1 MAGIL
6 LSCVLTYILYKLI
19 DLTWKFARYTDPVIN
34 FLSKRKDLRGAGEW
48 AIITGS
54 TDGIGKAFAEELA
67 SDGLNIFLISRTA
80 EKLYRVAQ
88 DIERVYKVQT
98 KVFAADFTK
107 DDFYEALKRE
117 IDSLPSVAC
126 LINNVGMSQV
136 CSGPI
141 ATCEFLNI
149 EFIQRMIA
157 CNVVSTA
164 CMTRITMPKMLQKA
178 DSSCPPCIVNI
189 SSVSAIYSRPY
200 KSLYAACKSF
210 VRNFSESVAAE
221 SRSLLKTQV
230 RFLTLT
236 PGFIWTPSRGEKK
249 LNYFKPTPEVFA
261 KSALNMIGVSSKC
274 CGFMSHE
281 LMVLGL
287 GILPGF
293 LRDFIIGQFELQQRK
308 KFLSRSKAD

>member
-1 MAGIL
+1 
-6 LSCVLTYILYKLI
+6 
-19 DLTWKFARYTDPVIN
+19 
-34 FLSKRKDLRGAGEW
+34 
-48 AIITGS
+48 
-54 TDGIGKAFAEELA
+54 
-67 SDGLNIFLISRTA
+67 
-80 EKLYRVAQ
+80 
-88 DIERVYKVQT
+88 
-98 KVFAADFTK
+98 
-107 DDFYEALKRE
+107 
-117 IDSLPSVAC
+117 
-126 LINNVGMSQV
+126 MSQV

-178 DSSCPPCIVNI
+178 NSSCPPCIVNI
-189 SSVSAIYSRPY
+189 SSVSAIYARPY

-210 VRNFSESVAAE
+210 VQNFSESVAAE
-221 SRSLLKTQV
+221 SRGLLETQV

-261 KSALNMIGVSSKC
+261 KSALNMIGVSSRC
-274 CGFMSHE
+274 CGFMPHE

-293 LRDFIIGQFELQQRK
+293 LRDLIIGQFELKQRK
-308 KFLSRSKAD
+308 KFLSLSKAD

>member
-1 MAGIL
+1 M
-6 LSCVLTYILYKLI
+6 
-19 DLTWKFARYTDPVIN
+19 YTDPVVKS
-34 FLSKRKDLRGAGEW
+34 LSKRKDLREAGEW
-48 AIITGS
+48 AIVTGS

-67 SDGLNIFLISRTA
+67 SDGLNIFLISRTT
-80 EKLYRVAQ
+80 EKLNRVAQ
-88 DIERVYKVQT
+88 DIERTYNVQT

-107 DDFYEALKRE
+107 YDFYEDLKHE
-117 IDSLPSVAC
+117 IDSISSVAC

-136 CSGPI
+136 CAGPT

-164 CMTRITMPKMLQKA
+164 CMTRITMPKMLQNINP
-178 DSSCPPCIVNI
+178 SHPPCVINM
-189 SSVSAIYSRPY
+189 SSVSAIYPRPY

-210 VRNFSESVAAE
+210 VQNFSESVGAE
-221 SRSLLKTQV
+221 SRGLFKTQV

-261 KSALNMIGVSSKC
+261 KSALNMIGISSEC
-274 CGFMSHE
+274 CGFMPHE

-293 LRDFIIGQFELQQRK
+293 LRDFIIAQFELKQRN
-308 KFLSRSKAD
+308 KFLARAKAD